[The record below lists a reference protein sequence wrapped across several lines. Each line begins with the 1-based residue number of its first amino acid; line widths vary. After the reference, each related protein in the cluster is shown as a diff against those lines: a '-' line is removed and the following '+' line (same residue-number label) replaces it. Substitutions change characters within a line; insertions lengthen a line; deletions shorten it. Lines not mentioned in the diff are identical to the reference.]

1 MNVWLWLIQRNI
13 KVNIFYIVNENGNS
27 NIYSL
32 LYRPKMESCDDID
45 EECMRV
51 LESCQDKFEDLN
63 RKAVQVLEKE
73 QRLNSFLD

>member
-1 MNVWLWLIQRNI
+1 
-13 KVNIFYIVNENGNS
+13 
-27 NIYSL
+27 
-32 LYRPKMESCDDID
+32 MESCDDID

-73 QRLNSFLD
+73 QRLNSFLDQMTSDLKLLNSESIYCQDQYL

>member
-1 MNVWLWLIQRNI
+1 
-13 KVNIFYIVNENGNS
+13 
-27 NIYSL
+27 
-32 LYRPKMESCDDID
+32 MESCDDID